1 MRRSSLS
8 RRVITDLLRGGQG
21 FSGLVMTDDLDMG
34 AILNE
39 VTFEQA
45 IQQAILAGNDMVM
58 ICHRI
63 EMVEQAYEHLKG
75 LPELNLQLAQERM
88 QRAKGKLSA
97 PKKWS
102 LEEFNRINEDIQQLR
117 VDVLGEEGAANL
129 SVEDGKRSPVELY

>member
-1 MRRSSLS
+1 
-8 RRVITDLLRGGQG
+8 
-21 FSGLVMTDDLDMG
+21 MTTLD
-34 AILNE
+34 A
-39 VTFEQA
+39 QA

-63 EMVEQAYEHLKG
+63 EMVEQAFEHLKG

-102 LEEFNRINEDIQQLR
+102 LDEFNRINDDILQLR
-117 VDVLGEEGAANL
+117 VDVLGEVAAADL